1 VEGHLDAIAQQLT
14 RALTEFF
21 GLPFIYPM
29 EPKDGRVEVAYGTL
43 NLRSR
48 PSPTGTILA
57 NMPDGAKV
65 RVFGEWQ
72 GWYVVHYQ
80 NYVGYAAA
88 AYIDT

>member
-1 VEGHLDAIAQQLT
+1 METHTDAIAEQLA
-14 RALTEFF
+14 RALTRFF

-29 EPKDGRVEVAYGTL
+29 DPQDGEVDVEYGTL

-48 PSPTGTILA
+48 PTPDGTILA
-57 NMPDGAKV
+57 NMPDGARV
-65 RVFGEWQ
+65 RVYGEWQ

-88 AYIDT
+88 AYIDI